1 MINES
6 PIKKLLVANRGEI
19 ACRIFRTASQMGIS
33 TVAVYSDAD
42 REAQHRKL
50 ADQSFRIGPA
60 AASQSYLDG
69 VKIIEIAKSCGAD
82 AIHPGYGFLSE
93 NADFAEAC
101 EKAGIVFVGPQA
113 KSIRAMGLKDRAKA
127 LMEKAG
133 VPVVPGYHGKGQS
146 SKVLKKAAE
155 EIGYPV
161 LIKAVAGGGGKGMR
175 LVEGQDQFEAALEG
189 AKRESENAFGNSK
202 VLLEKFLTKPRH
214 IEIQV
219 FGDQAGNVVHLF
231 ERDCSLQ
238 RRHQK
243 VVEEAPAP
251 GMTAGLRTKMCDAAV
266 KAAKSISYVSAGT
279 IEFIVDATEPLSD
292 DSDFYFMEMNTRLQ
306 VEHPVTEYLTGHD
319 LVALQL
325 DIAMGKKIAFSQP
338 TELPDRH
345 AIEVRLYAEN
355 PGKEFLPQT
364 GELRFFRL
372 AEDIEGLR
380 IDAGFVEG
388 DRIGPFY
395 DPMIAKIIVGA
406 GRREQAIERLSSALE
421 RSFVAGCDTNL
432 SYLAAIISSREFAT
446 GDVDTGFLGRHH
458 RALNTETE
466 PPGLDEFALAALTLH
481 ESRKNSRR
489 DIGWPGADRQSP
501 WALSNGWRV
510 NLSYQER
517 LAFVVDG
524 EQRSL
529 TLQPVE
535 DGIQVDYD
543 SQRIAISGSL
553 AKGGELTA
561 SINGREV
568 MVLGAVDA
576 DRITLAIGPRALT
589 LVLASRIDDEDV
601 VTEGPGAV
609 NAPMP
614 GRILKIFVAPGQAVA
629 LEQPLLI
636 MEAMKMEY
644 TLASPRNG
652 FVGEILVKEGDQVSE
667 GGLILEVHDET
678 AKD

>member
-1 MINES
+1 MTKET

-33 TVAVYSDAD
+33 TVAVYSHAE

-50 ADQSFRIGPA
+50 ADESFPIGPA
-60 AASQSYLDG
+60 AAAESYLDG
-69 VKIIEIAKSCGAD
+69 AKIIGIAKSCGAD

-93 NADFAEAC
+93 NAEFAEAC
-101 EKAGIVFVGPQA
+101 EKAGLVFVGPRA
-113 KSIRAMGLKDRAKA
+113 ESIRAMGLKDRAKA

-133 VPVVPGYHGKGQS
+133 VQVVPGYHGKDQS
-146 SKVLKKAAE
+146 PKTLRKAAE

-175 LVEGQDQFEAALEG
+175 LVEDRDEFEAALEG
-189 AKRESENAFGNSK
+189 AKREGEKAFGNPQ

-251 GMTAGLRTKMCDAAV
+251 GMTAGLRAKMCDAAV
-266 KAAKSISYVSAGT
+266 KAAKSIGYVSAGT

-292 DSDFYFMEMNTRLQ
+292 DSAFYFMEMNTRLQ

-325 DIAMGKKIAFSQP
+325 DIAMGKKIPFPQP
-338 TELPDRH
+338 SELPHRH
-345 AIEVRLYAEN
+345 AIEARLYAEN
-355 PGKEFLPQT
+355 PDKEFLPQT

-372 AEDIEGLR
+372 AEDIAGLR
-380 IDAGFVEG
+380 IDSGFVER
-388 DRIGPFY
+388 DEIGPHY
-395 DPMIAKIIVGA
+395 DPMIAKIIAGA
-406 GRREQAIERLSSALE
+406 ATRKGAIERLSSALE
-421 RSFVAGCDTNL
+421 KSIVAGCQTNL
-432 SYLAAIISSREFAT
+432 SYLAAIISSREFAA

-458 RALNTETE
+458 EALRTETE
-466 PPGLDEFALAALTLH
+466 RPGLDAFALAALILH

-489 DIGWPGADRQSP
+489 NIGWPGADRHSP

-510 NLSYQER
+510 NLSYREH
-517 LAFVVDG
+517 LDFLVNG
-524 EQRSL
+524 ETQSL
-529 TLQPVE
+529 TLQPLE

-543 SQRIAISGSL
+543 GQSLAITGSL
-553 AKGGELTA
+553 AEGGELTA
-561 SINGREV
+561 SLEGRDV

-576 DRITLAIGPRALT
+576 NRITLAMGPRALT
-589 LVLASRIDDEDV
+589 LVLASRIDDEEV
-601 VTEGPGAV
+601 ASEGPGAV

-614 GRILKIFVAPGQAVA
+614 GRILKVFVAAGQTVT

-652 FVGEILVKEGDQVSE
+652 RVGEILVKEGDQVTE
-667 GGLILEVHDET
+667 GGLILEVHDQP

>member
-1 MINES
+1 MIDKS

-50 ADQSFRIGPA
+50 ADQSFPIGPA
-60 AASQSYLDG
+60 PAAESYLDG
-69 VKIIEIAKSCGAD
+69 GKIIEIAKSCGAE

-93 NADFAEAC
+93 NAEFAEAC
-101 EKAGIVFVGPQA
+101 EKAGIVFVGPRA
-113 KSIRAMGLKDRAKA
+113 ESIRVMGLKDRAKA

-133 VPVVPGYHGKGQS
+133 VRVVPGYYGKDQS
-146 SKVLKKAAE
+146 PKALKKAAE
-155 EIGYPV
+155 AIGYPV

-175 LVEGQDQFEAALEG
+175 LVEGPDQFEAALEG
-189 AKRESENAFGNSK
+189 ARREGEKAFGNPK

-251 GMTAGLRTKMCDAAV
+251 GMTAGLRAKMCDAAV

-292 DSDFYFMEMNTRLQ
+292 DSAFYFMEMNTRLQ

-325 DIAMGKKIAFSQP
+325 DIAMGKKIPFSQP

-355 PGKEFLPQT
+355 PDKEFLPQT

-380 IDAGFVEG
+380 IDSGFAEG

-406 GRREQAIERLSSALE
+406 DRRDQAIERLSSALGK
-421 RSFVAGCDTNL
+421 SFVAGCETNL
-432 SYLAAIISSREFAT
+432 SYLAAIIASREFAA
-446 GDVDTGFLGRHH
+446 GDVDTGFLDRHH
-458 RALNTETE
+458 EALSTEME

-489 DIGWPGADRQSP
+489 NIGWPGADRQSP

-517 LAFVVDG
+517 LVFVVDG
-524 EQRSL
+524 EKRSL
-529 TLQPVE
+529 TLHPAE

-543 SQRIAISGSL
+543 SQSLAISGSL
-553 AKGGELTA
+553 AEGGELMA
-561 SINGREV
+561 SVDGREI

-576 DRITLAIGPRALT
+576 NLITLAIGPRALT

-614 GRILKIFVAPGQAVA
+614 GRILKVFVEAGQAVT

-652 FVGEILVKEGDQVSE
+652 RVGEILVKEGDQVSE
-667 GGLILEVHDET
+667 GSLILEVHDEI